1 VSVLPAGEVPLPQG
15 CTHLRLRQFMR
26 RLDQHYDLELARVG
40 LRTTQYSLLSHIVK
54 LGPMAPGALARAMK
68 MQPSTLT
75 RNLQPLV
82 AAGWVQVGAGP
93 DGRSRSVSC
102 TPEGRAKRTEAQR
115 RWKAAQLALNAQLGP
130 ARVADLHG
138 LIDNCM
144 AVLSSDT
151 ADAPEAAHA

>member
-1 VSVLPAGEVPLPQG
+1 
-15 CTHLRLRQFMR
+15 MR

-40 LRTTQYSLLSHIVK
+40 LRTTQYSLLSHVVK
-54 LGPMAPGALARAMK
+54 LGPLSPGTLARAMK

-82 AAGWVQVGAGP
+82 AAGWVQVGAGS

-130 ARVADLHG
+130 SRVAELHA
-138 LIDNCM
+138 LIDGCM
-144 AVLSSDT
+144 ELLSLE
-151 ADAPEAAHA
+151 AGNDAPVDAHA

>member
-1 VSVLPAGEVPLPQG
+1 MNVFAPPAGEVPLPQG
-15 CTHLRLRQFMR
+15 CTHLRLRQLMR

-82 AAGWVQVGAGP
+82 AALLNWSLGAPAPG
-93 DGRSRSVSC
+93 SAFFV
-102 TPEGRAKRTEAQR
+102 A
-115 RWKAAQLALNAQLGP
+115 LALVALGLWLQTRP
-130 ARVADLHG
+130 LPLPR
-138 LIDNCM
+138 
-144 AVLSSDT
+144 
-151 ADAPEAAHA
+151 PR